1 MTAYVLV
8 VFAAVLAVIAWAFAR
23 GDVMRTLAGAA
34 VALLAGVAAI
44 ATLFEEPLTGDQRP
58 VMILFG
64 AILAVAGGAVVTV
77 AVFAQIDGASRTARS
92 EADPD
97 AERTGSM
104 RAAGELLR
112 GGAWIGGLERF
123 AVFLTLGA
131 RWPEGIAVV
140 LAVKGLGRYAELRSH
155 AGTGAAERFI
165 IGSLVSLAWGALSAY
180 LVFEPYVIAR

>member
-1 MTAYVLV
+1 MTTYVLV
-8 VFAAVLAVIAWAFAR
+8 VVAAVLAVVAWAFAR
-23 GDVMRTLAGAA
+23 GDTLRTLAGGSVAA
-34 VALLAGVAAI
+34 LGGVAAI

-58 VMILFG
+58 VMIMFG
-64 AILAVAGGAVVTV
+64 AMLAVAGGAVVTGG
-77 AVFAQIDGASRTARS
+77 VFAQIDGASRA
-92 EADPD
+92 AD
-97 AERTGSM
+97 ASGAGTGSM

-112 GGAWIGGLERF
+112 GGAWIGALERF

-165 IGSLVSLAWGALSAY
+165 IGSLVSLAWAALSAY
-180 LVFEPYVIAR
+180 LVFEPYVITR

>member
-8 VFAAVLAVIAWAFAR
+8 VAAAVLAVVAWAFAR
-23 GDVMRTLAGAA
+23 GEALRTISGGL
-34 VALLAGVAAI
+34 VALLGGVAAI

-58 VMILFG
+58 VMIMFG
-64 AILAVAGGAVVTV
+64 AILAVAGGAVVTG
-77 AVFAQIDGASRTARS
+77 AVFAQIDGASRA
-92 EADPD
+92 ADGTEDD
-97 AERTGSM
+97 AGSM

-112 GGAWIGGLERF
+112 GGAWIGALERF

>member
-8 VFAAVLAVIAWAFAR
+8 VVAAVLAVISWAFAR
-23 GDVMRTLAGAA
+23 GDTMRSLTGAG
-34 VALLAGVAAI
+34 VALLGLVAAV

-58 VMILFG
+58 VMIMFG

-77 AVFAQIDGASRTARS
+77 AVFSQIDGASRTSAGEDS
-92 EADPD
+92 GHAED
-97 AERTGSM
+97 AGSM

-112 GGAWIGGLERF
+112 GGAWIGALERF